1 MNLKIFVYKT
11 GKPISE
17 VKQIVEKAIKEAQI
31 LGLEND
37 DLFIESTTASLLDMN
52 EEEYTECIR
61 ELNKRFLES
70 NYNSF
75 NDFMESLVSE
85 EMVSTGFAVSERPET
100 LQKSEPKKK
109 KKDDEEE
116 K

>member
-1 MNLKIFVYKT
+1 VNLKIFVYKT

-17 VKQIVEKAIKEAQI
+17 VKQVVEKAIKEAQI

-85 EMVSTGFAVSERPET
+85 EMVSTGFAVGDRPES
-100 LQKSEPKKK
+100 LEKPKPKKRD
-109 KKDDEEE
+109 DDEED